1 MAYNMTGLRIISGDL
16 KGRKL
21 FSIKCLTIR
30 PTSGRLRESIFN
42 ILSNQVADS
51 VVLDLFAGTGAL
63 GIEALSRGAS
73 FAIFIDSDKEAVLT
87 ISKNIKVCG
96 LMDRT
101 TIARFDISNNIIKSA
116 HKLPAASLVFMD
128 PPYNRN
134 LVTPALIN
142 LSKSRILENNAS
154 IVIEHDVQETLPENI
169 SDYKITDQ
177 RRYGKTLV
185 SFLKYM
191 V

>member
-1 MAYNMTGLRIISGDL
+1 MTGLRVISGDL

-21 FSIKCLTIR
+21 FSINGLKIR

-42 ILSNQVADS
+42 ILSDQVVGS
-51 VVLDLFAGTGAL
+51 VVLDLFAGTGAM

-73 FAIFIDSDKEAVLT
+73 FAAFIDKDKEAIST
-87 ISKNIKVCG
+87 IIKNINICG
-96 LMDRT
+96 LAERS
-101 TIARFDISNNIIKSA
+101 TIAKFDILKDINRYAN
-116 HKLPAASLVFMD
+116 KLTAANLVFID

-134 LVTPALIN
+134 LITPALIS
-142 LSKSRILENNAS
+142 LSKSRILKNNAS
-154 IVIEHDVQETLPENI
+154 LVVEHDLREALFENI
-169 SDYKITDQ
+169 SGYAITDQ

-185 SFLKYM
+185 TFLKYM